1 MEFNLLVIYNDF
13 KYKITINTLKTN
25 NLNIE
30 DFNRKIFLVLY
41 STFDTSSFNSNT
53 PFFYNNI

>member
-1 MEFNLLVIYNDF
+1 MEFNLLVIYIDF

-25 NLNIE
+25 NLNNE